1 MKPPYGILEGKPI
14 NNQAAMIFSKLASL
28 VEESGWEGACHITT
42 ALLHVA
48 FTEIG
53 LVSTP
58 VLGEAKIGNIVFDH
72 SWAEVDRKPFDV
84 AITLPLSNQ
93 GLPPGISPVF
103 SGIDTTTGKPTIVEY
118 GTFSNVGEFAAA
130 EHIRS
135 ISFIDYVDQF
145 PGPPDFLTLLRKCI
159 KAIC

>member
-1 MKPPYGILEGKPI
+1 LE
-14 NNQAAMIFSKLASL
+14 
-28 VEESGWEGACHITT
+28 
-42 ALLHVA
+42 
-48 FTEIG
+48 
-53 LVSTP
+53 
-58 VLGEAKIGNIVFDH
+58 NIVFDH

-145 PGPPDFLTLLRKCI
+145 PGPPDFLTLLRNVSKPYVELKSKWQFEQSFSACEW
-159 KAIC
+159 KICTK